1 MGYQVVLVDAG
12 IEKVG
17 SACLPVGASVLVF
30 TSEGLIAIAYE
41 KGASKAS
48 RLGTMRSVGADG
60 VLLSGP
66 KGALA
71 NLVFSTEEVR
81 LLPVER

>member
-12 IEKVG
+12 IDKVG
-17 SACLPVGASVLVF
+17 LACVPVGTSVLVF
-30 TSEGLIAIAYE
+30 TSQGLIAIAYE

-48 RLGTMRSVGADG
+48 KLDTMRSVGANG

-71 NLVFSTEEVR
+71 NLVFSSEEVR
-81 LLPVER
+81 LLPSER